1 MRLPFVDKNLFGQK
15 GEKKMAFD
23 ADLKLVRDNGARMD
37 LLEFNELKR
46 NKPSTPKKLVLSRG
60 KVR

>member
-46 NKPSTPKKLVLSRG
+46 NKPSTPQKLVLSRG